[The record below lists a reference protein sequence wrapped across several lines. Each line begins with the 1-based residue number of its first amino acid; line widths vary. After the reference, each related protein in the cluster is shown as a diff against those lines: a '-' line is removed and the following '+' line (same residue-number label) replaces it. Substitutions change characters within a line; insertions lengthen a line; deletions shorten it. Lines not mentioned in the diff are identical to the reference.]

1 MVSIATAV
9 GVLALLAAPAGGDG
23 GAPAAAA
30 AAPAPPPLP
39 GVACRS
45 DSGAVSSSEPWF
57 FFGQSWSN
65 TCECTEFPPQK
76 PGDQCNWWTQP
87 CGYCC
92 RTCNVTNP
100 SAFQCKSFDNV
111 MMLPQLVDA
120 KFGDN
125 AEHNVQCILH
135 GVSYSGACD
144 FGDKSVQ
151 QLGCTKL
158 PKGKCTVR
166 LYDADLYIATNTSDF
181 VKLLPEDAICG
192 DPTVRKQ
199 PNQDP
204 ASFSGLWWDA
214 GVAEYARQSALF
226 FPALQKAFAE
236 GGDGGATLDGIYQ
249 DQEEDPTRQS
259 MLKAVPLAEFMP
271 SAKLNDT
278 LKLHCLRAR
287 YTAIQRDGRFPA
299 VLALLRE
306 RGFDASK
313 ATEEWLADA
322 MVPFATNMS
331 KFKASAD
338 LEGKLMAVWDSVHLE
353 RMSLSWKAALSDVAR
368 KSFPAVRHTN
378 AGRYVW
384 DPKYCPVD
392 GNGNRPCRAVRER
405 LRFCPPF

>member
-125 AEHNVQCILH
+125 AEHNVQCILLLWRLRLWR
-135 GVSYSGACD
+135 
-144 FGDKSVQ
+144 Q
-151 QLGCTKL
+151 
-158 PKGKCTVR
+158 VR
-166 LYDADLYIATNTSDF
+166 
-181 VKLLPEDAICG
+181 
-192 DPTVRKQ
+192 
-199 PNQDP
+199 P
-204 ASFSGLWWDA
+204 AAGLHQA
-214 GVAEYARQSALF
+214 
-226 FPALQKAFAE
+226 AE
-236 GGDGGATLDGIYQ
+236 G
-249 DQEEDPTRQS
+249 
-259 MLKAVPLAEFMP
+259 
-271 SAKLNDT
+271 
-278 LKLHCLRAR
+278 
-287 YTAIQRDGRFPA
+287 
-299 VLALLRE
+299 
-306 RGFDASK
+306 
-313 ATEEWLADA
+313 
-322 MVPFATNMS
+322 
-331 KFKASAD
+331 
-338 LEGKLMAVWDSVHLE
+338 
-353 RMSLSWKAALSDVAR
+353 
-368 KSFPAVRHTN
+368 
-378 AGRYVW
+378 
-384 DPKYCPVD
+384 
-392 GNGNRPCRAVRER
+392 
-405 LRFCPPF
+405 